1 MKKHPDAAELA
12 LSASGDLAPLAR
24 LAVYWHNLRCPAC
37 RAETAAYA
45 EARLR
50 LRTAASAGPRDLD
63 LESLEAEM
71 TANIRLGLEA
81 GRLAGPVPPAP
92 APVFAATPRYA
103 FAVVA
108 LSLLFVFAA
117 GSWLGRPAGAPAAPG
132 YLLEAGPDGLA
143 VSGRGAGITLLSP
156 SAQPVST
163 TVSWD
168 GGASARYIDADSGQ
182 VTLHHVYAQ

>member
-1 MKKHPDAAELA
+1 
-12 LSASGDLAPLAR
+12 
-24 LAVYWHNLRCPAC
+24 
-37 RAETAAYA
+37 
-45 EARLR
+45 
-50 LRTAASAGPRDLD
+50 
-63 LESLEAEM
+63 M

-81 GRLAGPVPPAP
+81 GRLAGPALAAP
-92 APVFAATPRYA
+92 EPVVFVATPRYS

-108 LSLLFVFAA
+108 LSLIFVFAA
-117 GSWLGRPAGAPAAPG
+117 GTYLNRPVAAPVQAG
-132 YLLEAGPDGLA
+132 YTLEAGPDGLA

-156 SAQPVST
+156 ASQPVST